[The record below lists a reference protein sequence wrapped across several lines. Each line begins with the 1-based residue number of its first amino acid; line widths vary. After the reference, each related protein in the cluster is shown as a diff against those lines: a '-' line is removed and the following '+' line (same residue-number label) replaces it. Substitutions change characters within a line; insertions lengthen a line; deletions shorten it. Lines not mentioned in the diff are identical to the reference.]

1 MSPVDYLVVVGY
13 FLVVIAVGYLGLRRA
28 RNAEDFLVAG
38 RSLGAPMY
46 VGTLSALV
54 LGGASTVGGV
64 SLGYQYGISGMWLV
78 LMLSLGLLALAL
90 LFTTRLANLGVYT
103 VAEVLDLRYGD
114 SARLISAVIVFS
126 YALMLAV
133 TQTIAVGTLF
143 DVTLGV
149 PRTWAILVA
158 GGVVVLY
165 SVAGGMWSI
174 TLTDFLQFCVM
185 TIGVFLVLL
194 PIALF
199 RVGGISGLQQE
210 LPASYLGWTS
220 IGWETIFA
228 YFLLFFFGIMIGQ
241 DIWQRVFTARGPGVA
256 RWGGT
261 TAAFYCA
268 VYGFT
273 SALIGTAAAALFP
286 NLATPDNAFAQ
297 LATNLLPIGLAG
309 LVVAAALSAI
319 MSTASSGLLAA
330 ATLAAED
337 GYVRFFG
344 GSRNDVQNDA
354 RSDDSSDDS
363 DRAELFIN
371 RISTLVVGVAVIAIA
386 LVVRDVVGAL
396 TVAYDLLVGALFV
409 PIVGAFFWR
418 RATGAGALISMAV
431 SSVVVIAL
439 LLWRGLLSNDP
450 IIYGLLT
457 SLAVF
462 VVASLLTQRTSE
474 ERLEVWDE
482 RLTGEEAS
490 QSSEESEPVHRQ

>member
-1 MSPVDYLVVVGY
+1 MNIVDYLVIIAY
-13 FLVVIAVGYLGLRRA
+13 FLVVVFVGYLGLRRA
-28 RNAEDFLVAG
+28 RNVEDYLVAG
-38 RSLGAPMY
+38 RSLGSPMY

-78 LMLSLGLLALAL
+78 IMLSLGLLALAL

-114 SARLISAVIVFS
+114 SARLITAVIMTA

-149 PRTWAILVA
+149 PRTWAILIA
-158 GGVVVLY
+158 GGIVVLY

-185 TIGVFLVLL
+185 TVGVFFVLL
-194 PIALF
+194 PVALF
-199 RVGGISGLQQE
+199 RVGGISGMREE

-220 IGWETIFA
+220 IGWTTIFA

-241 DIWQRVFTARGPGVA
+241 DIWQRVFTARSPGVA

-261 TAAFYCA
+261 TAALYCA
-268 VYGFT
+268 IYGFT

-286 NLATPDNAFAQ
+286 NLTTPDNAFAQ

-309 LVVAAALSAI
+309 LVVAAALAAI
-319 MSTASSGLLAA
+319 MSTASSALLAA

-344 GSRNDVQNDA
+344 GNDTEGRN
-354 RSDDSSDDS
+354 
-363 DRAELFIN
+363 ELLIN
-371 RISTLVVGVAVIAIA
+371 RVSTLVVGMVVIGIA

-431 SSVVVIAL
+431 SSVVVIVL

-457 SLAVF
+457 SLVVF
-462 VVASLLTQRTSE
+462 VVASLLTQRPSEQRMKTWE
-474 ERLEVWDE
+474 ERLV
-482 RLTGEEAS
+482 GEETV
-490 QSSEESEPVHRQ
+490 QSSGESS

>member
-1 MSPVDYLVVVGY
+1 MSAGDYIVIGGY
-13 FLVVIAVGYLGLRRA
+13 FLIVVFVGYLGLRRA
-28 RNAEDFLVAG
+28 RNVEDFLVAG
-38 RSLGAPMY
+38 RSLGPPMY

-64 SLGYQYGISGMWLV
+64 SLGYQFGISGMWLV

-90 LFTTRLANLGVYT
+90 LFTTRLSKLGVYT

-114 SARLISAVIVFS
+114 SARLISAVVMFS

-143 DVTLGV
+143 DVTLGI

-185 TIGVFLVLL
+185 TVGVFLVLL
-194 PIALF
+194 PITLL
-199 RVGGISGLQQE
+199 RVGGLSGLQE
-210 LPASYLGWTS
+210 DLPASYLSWTS
-220 IGWETIFA
+220 IGWTTIFA

-241 DIWQRVFTARGPGVA
+241 DIWQRVFTARSPDVA

-261 TAAFYCA
+261 TAAIYCA
-268 VYGFT
+268 VYGLT

-286 NLATPDNAFAQ
+286 NLETPDNAFVQ

-319 MSTASSGLLAA
+319 MSTASSALLAS

-337 GYVRFFG
+337 GYARFFG
-344 GSRNDVQNDA
+344 DGNA
-354 RSDDSSDDS
+354 DD
-363 DRAELFIN
+363 RRELLAN
-371 RISTLVVGVAVIAIA
+371 RVSTFVVGIIVIGIA

-418 RATGAGALISMAV
+418 RASGRGALISMAV
-431 SSVVVIAL
+431 SSVVVIVL

-450 IIYGLLT
+450 IIYGLIT
-457 SLAVF
+457 SLVVF
-462 VVASLLTQRTSE
+462 VVASLLTPEPPE
-474 ERLEVWDE
+474 ERLEAWEE
-482 RLTGEEAS
+482 RLGEPAS
-490 QSSEESEPVHRQ
+490 TRESTRA

>member
-1 MSPVDYLVVVGY
+1 MSAVDYIVIAGY
-13 FLVVIAVGYLGLRRA
+13 FLIVVFVGYLGFRRA
-28 RNAEDFLVAG
+28 RNVEDYLVAG
-38 RSLGAPMY
+38 RSLGPPMY

-64 SLGYQYGISGMWLV
+64 SLGYQFGISGMWLV

-90 LFTTRLANLGVYT
+90 LFTTRLSRLGVYT

-114 SARLISAVIVFS
+114 SARLISAVVMFS

-143 DVTLGV
+143 DVTLGI

-185 TIGVFLVLL
+185 TVGVFLVLL
-194 PIALF
+194 PITLL
-199 RVGGISGLQQE
+199 RVGGVSGLQE
-210 LPASYLGWTS
+210 DLPASFLSWTS
-220 IGWETIFA
+220 IGWTTIFA

-241 DIWQRVFTARGPGVA
+241 DIWQRVFTARSPGVA

-261 TAAFYCA
+261 TAAIYCA
-268 VYGFT
+268 IYGFT

-319 MSTASSGLLAA
+319 MSTASSALLAS

-337 GYVRFFG
+337 GYARFFVG
-344 GSRNDVQNDA
+344 
-354 RSDDSSDDS
+354 DDRGNRDD
-363 DRAELFIN
+363 RRELLAN
-371 RISTLVVGVAVIAIA
+371 RVSTLVVGIVVIGIA

-418 RATGAGALISMAV
+418 RASGRGALISMAV
-431 SSVVVIAL
+431 SSVAVIIL

-450 IIYGLLT
+450 IIYGLII
-457 SLAVF
+457 SLVVF
-462 VVASLLTQRTSE
+462 VVASLLTPESSGERLEAWE
-474 ERLEVWDE
+474 ERLGEPASTE
-482 RLTGEEAS
+482 ETTGSRTAN
-490 QSSEESEPVHRQ
+490 

>member
-1 MSPVDYLVVVGY
+1 MSAVDYLVIVGY
-13 FLVVIAVGYLGLRRA
+13 FLVVVFVGYLGLRRA
-28 RNAEDFLVAG
+28 RNVEDFLVAG
-38 RSLGAPMY
+38 RSLGPPMY

-64 SLGYQYGISGMWLV
+64 SLGYQFGISGMWLV

-90 LFTTRLANLGVYT
+90 LFTTRLSKLGVYT

-114 SARLISAVIVFS
+114 SARLISAVVMFS

-143 DVTLGV
+143 DVTLGI

-158 GGVVVLY
+158 VGVVVLY

-185 TIGVFLVLL
+185 TVGVFFILL
-194 PIALF
+194 PITLL
-199 RVGGISGLQQE
+199 RVGGFSGLQE
-210 LPASYLGWTS
+210 DLPASYLSWTS
-220 IGWETIFA
+220 IGWTTIFA

-241 DIWQRVFTARGPGVA
+241 DIWQRVFTAHSPGVA

-261 TAAFYCA
+261 TAAIYCA

-286 NLATPDNAFAQ
+286 NLQTPDNAFAQ

-319 MSTASSGLLAA
+319 MSTASSALLAS

-337 GYVRFFG
+337 GYARFF
-344 GSRNDVQNDA
+344 
-354 RSDDSSDDS
+354 SSDGG
-363 DRAELFIN
+363 DRRELLAN
-371 RISTLVVGVAVIAIA
+371 RVSTFVVGIIVIGIA

-418 RATGAGALISMAV
+418 RASGRGALISMAV
-431 SSVVVIAL
+431 SSVVVIIL

-457 SLAVF
+457 SLVVF
-462 VVASLLTQRTSE
+462 VVASLLTPESLGERLEAWE
-474 ERLEVWDE
+474 ERL
-482 RLTGEEAS
+482 
-490 QSSEESEPVHRQ
+490 SEPASTKEGSVS

>member
-1 MSPVDYLVVVGY
+1 MSVVDYLVIIGY
-13 FLVVIAVGYLGLRRA
+13 FLVVIVVGYLGLRRA
-28 RNAEDFLVAG
+28 RNVEDYLVAG
-38 RSLGAPMY
+38 RSLGPPMY

-78 LMLSLGLLALAL
+78 IMLSLGLLALAL

-114 SARLISAVIVFS
+114 SARLITAVIVTA

-149 PRTWAILVA
+149 PRTWAILIA
-158 GGVVVLY
+158 GGIVVLY

-185 TIGVFLVLL
+185 TVGVFFVLL
-194 PIALF
+194 PVALF
-199 RVGGISGLQQE
+199 RVGGLSGLSEE

-220 IGWETIFA
+220 IGWTTIFA

-241 DIWQRVFTARGPGVA
+241 DIWQRVFTARSPTVA

-268 VYGFT
+268 IYGFT

-309 LVVAAALSAI
+309 LVVAAALAAI
-319 MSTASSGLLAA
+319 MSTASSALLAA
-330 ATLAAED
+330 ATVAAED

-344 GSRNDVQNDA
+344 GRGSEERN
-354 RSDDSSDDS
+354 
-363 DRAELFIN
+363 ELLVN
-371 RISTLVVGVAVIAIA
+371 RISTLVVGVVVIGIA

-431 SSVVVIAL
+431 SSVVVVVL

-457 SLAVF
+457 SLIVF
-462 VVASLLTQRTSE
+462 VAASLLTRKPSERHMKAWE
-474 ERLEVWDE
+474 ERLV
-482 RLTGEEAS
+482 GEEAL
-490 QSSEESEPVHRQ
+490 QSSEET